1 MKDKRIRGFLVE
13 KKSNKCN
20 TIYKYSF
27 EENPQKYNFKCKGTL
42 DAYYYKGTDT
52 LAEEISCSNE
62 LCSKYNKIEYLN
74 DGTKEAGER
83 KC

>member
-13 KKSNKCN
+13 RKSNKCN
-20 TIYKYSF
+20 TVNKH
-27 EENPQKYNFKCKGTL
+27 NFKCQGTL

-52 LAEEISCSNE
+52 FAEEISCSNE

-74 DGTKEAGER
+74 DGTKEAGE
-83 KC
+83 KK